1 MTEQQTGTTESA
13 ERRSPLHDEHVALG
27 ANLTSFGGWL
37 MPLRYTSDLAEH
49 RAVREA
55 AGLFD
60 LSHMGEIEVAGPQAA
75 AALDHA
81 LVGNLSAVAPGRARY
96 TMICQE
102 DGAVLDD
109 LVVYRLAD
117 ERFLVVANA
126 GTPTSSRASSSRGP
140 RASTRRSPT
149 RGEHGARRGPGPRA
163 EEIVAGLTDPADPAA
178 VETVR
183 DLRYYA
189 AAPLVLRTDDG
200 AVDALVARTGY
211 TGRTASSCSCPR
223 TAPPTCGAPCS
234 PRVRRSASSRR
245 DCPRATRCAWRRGC
259 RCTGTSSTPRPRR
272 TRRGSVAS

>member
-1 MTEQQTGTTESA
+1 MADAAAVHVRPRGAPRRPRGGRPVRPLPHGRDRGRGTA
-13 ERRSPLHDEHVALG
+13 GRGRAGPRARREPLRGRSRPGALHDDLP
-27 ANLTSFGGWL
+27 GG
-37 MPLRYTSDLAEH
+37 R
-49 RAVREA
+49 
-55 AGLFD
+55 
-60 LSHMGEIEVAGPQAA
+60 
-75 AALDHA
+75 
-81 LVGNLSAVAPGRARY
+81 
-96 TMICQE
+96 
-102 DGAVLDD
+102 
-109 LVVYRLAD
+109 
-117 ERFLVVANA
+117 
-126 GTPTSSRASSSRGP
+126 RGP
-140 RASTRRSPT
+140 RRPRRVPPRGRAVPRGRERGERRPRRARARRAGRGLRRDGHRPGAST
-149 RGEHGARRGPGPRA
+149 ALVAVQGPRA